1 MCFAQ
6 NDLLKGGAALFLRF
20 LGQSRT
26 STPTGFIGFLKLTP
40 VGEGSPLPICATFV
54 VLFTGDS

>member
-6 NDLLKGGAALFLRF
+6 DNLLKWGATLFLRF
-20 LGQSRT
+20 LGPSRT
-26 STPTGFIGFLKLTP
+26 PVPTDFIGFLKLTP